1 MAASRFLISFCD
13 NSQDP
18 TIVQFDNLSKEQLRE
33 IKISFELGMT
43 ICGKE
48 STLGCFTFIGDTI
61 DPENIVIYGD
71 IELFSSCDDCY
82 FSNKIDEFKSNVNI
96 LDKYENTK
104 STIRDIITRKVKGDK
119 K

>member
-1 MAASRFLISFCD
+1 MAAPRFLISFCD

-18 TIVQFDNLSKEQLRE
+18 TIAMFDNLTEEQYEE
-33 IKISFELGMT
+33 IFVSIRRGVT

-48 STLGCFTFIGDTI
+48 STLGCFTFIEDTI

-104 STIRDIITRKVKGDK
+104 STISELIDNKVGRRR
-119 K
+119 